1 MSAVDDVAERI
12 RRLEETRAAK
22 TAQLRQL
29 QRELRFNPVT
39 GVDERLDNGL
49 SIARLDVKVQSGRNM
64 LFKAGFLSGQR
75 TYARVT
81 VEVVAAAA
89 VNSNED
95 EQLESTTVMEQKMTT
110 KRPVSYT
117 PKWSEALVFEG
128 LPAAIG
134 TVRVDVMQ
142 EERIGADDVVGTLI
156 LPLARL
162 QDQRPM
168 QRWHGLKKHDKDL
181 ISEILFS
188 CRFQRSPIS
197 ALELELEL
205 LQNQANELHLFI
217 GRHQNLVEV
226 PRNSITSEPKPLQG
240 KEVVPENTPE
250 RTAST
255 RFSAVASFPPNMRKR
270 ESVENMSMNVDM
282 EAPRVKRQRVVDTDK
297 QVNSLS
303 DRIANWLL
311 PPAPSSA
318 STPADKHETP
328 PSAGN
333 STGTSFFPFKQR
345 QAAPPQRRQRRTGRP
360 LSATSQKSPSA
371 LQAIENW
378 LFTDK
383 DGKPRELPF
392 GRQAPSY

>member
-75 TYARVT
+75 TYTRVT

-282 EAPRVKRQRVVDTDK
+282 EAPRVKRQRVVYTDK

>member
-81 VEVVAAAA
+81 VEVVAA

-142 EERIGADDVVGTLI
+142 EERIGADDVVWTLI

-217 GRHQNLVEV
+217 GQHQNLVEV

-333 STGTSFFPFKQR
+333 STGTLFFPFKQR